1 MQTRT
6 KQLALT
12 TLMLLG
18 FAANAHSSEVSISS
32 RIVGGQETDINAV
45 PSTVALIDNGT
56 LSRTGSYFQ
65 SQFCGGT
72 VIASRWVLTA
82 AHCIVGT
89 DGSVT
94 PGSNVSILMGSTDL
108 NNPVHQPVGVTQIV
122 PHESYRAS
130 GHAYDIA
137 LLQLEYDA
145 LVPSAPIDQQAVL
158 VNQMAFIAGWGA
170 LQAGDNGQQQT
181 FPDKLRGAYVR
192 MVPGVECA
200 QRFISYYGQ
209 VDDSQLCAGSV
220 QGQVDTCQGDSGGP
234 LYRVSETSS
243 RPVSVAGIT
252 SWGIGCGSAST
263 PGVYTQVT
271 AYANWIQARTGG
283 AATVATVAT
292 GTTVPVNDAPP
303 PPVVNQPVLAPTPQQ
318 LPASTSSPQNALTAA
333 GAGIYLFP
341 ILGLLA
347 LIRRFFFLRTDV
359 NTHSRT
365 ARTQPCG
372 RIGHNH
378 QNETRLKL
386 GTDHATVI
394 ERYSIHTLVV
404 LSAVVVLVLFIRP
417 SPAANEPSSVN
428 VALSEQPITQQRESV
443 MLAAQALW
451 HSEPVCTVL
460 RTGYGMSRRAYFL
473 ETCAFVQA
481 SQNRILGEN
490 PSQITYLFLDR
501 KLVQIA
507 VDFDEIHN
515 QHNFRAQ
522 ALQQAKALQQNSTH
536 TIRIDEDFRVTLSD
550 TPTVNQ
556 IHLLRNTL

>member
-6 KQLALT
+6 RQLALT
-12 TLMLLG
+12 TVLLLG
-18 FAANAHSSEVSISS
+18 LTASAHSSEVSVTS
-32 RIVGGQETDINAV
+32 RIVGGQETHIDAV

-56 LSRTGSYFQ
+56 LSSTGSYFQ

-94 PGSNVSILMGSTDL
+94 PGSNVSVLMGSTDL
-108 NNPVHQPVGVTQIV
+108 NNPVNQPIGVTQIV

-130 GHAYDIA
+130 GQAYDIA

-145 LVPSAPIDQQAVL
+145 LVPSTPIDQQSVL
-158 VNQMAFIAGWGA
+158 INQMAFIAGWGA
-170 LQAGDNGQQQT
+170 LQAGNNGQQQT

-192 MVPGVECA
+192 MVPGAECA
-200 QRFISYYGQ
+200 QRFTSYFGQ

-271 AYANWIQARTGG
+271 AYANWIQTRTGG
-283 AATVATVAT
+283 AATVAT

-303 PPVVNQPVLAPTPQQ
+303 PPVVSQPALAQTPQQ
-318 LPASTSSPQNALTAA
+318 PPASTSSPQNALTAA
-333 GAGIYLFP
+333 GAGIYLLP

-347 LIRRFFFLRTDV
+347 LMRRSFFTRIQD
-359 NTHSRT
+359 NTYSSAACSR
-365 ARTQPCG
+365 RY
-372 RIGHNH
+372 GHITRRRSS
-378 QNETRLKL
+378 ETPIDSQ
-386 GTDHATVI
+386 TDHASAI

-404 LSAVVVLVLFIRP
+404 LSGIVILVLFMRS
-417 SPAANEPSSVN
+417 SPAANEPGVN
-428 VALSEQPITQQRESV
+428 VVLAEQAITQERESV
-443 MLAAQALW
+443 MLTAQALW

-460 RTGYGMSRRAYFL
+460 RTGYGTSRRAYFL
-473 ETCAFVQA
+473 ETCTFVQA
-481 SQNRILGEN
+481 SQNRILGED

-501 KLVQIA
+501 KLVQLA

-515 QHNFRAQ
+515 QHDFRALARQQAQ
-522 ALQQAKALQQNSTH
+522 ALEQNSTH

-550 TPTVNQ
+550 TPTVKQ